1 MKNKTIL
8 TIAAVLALGLPL
20 AACDNQTSND
30 AETKT
35 TSEETGSADTNDK
48 VEDKEATK
56 ESKDE
61 NSTSKS
67 DIYDLEM
74 TYLPEDFVENFKD
87 EKKDLRTIEYTA
99 EKNPAKKITLQ
110 ITGNDERLKEIV
122 TVPEDAEDITIADNT
137 GKYWEDDSF
146 NYIVI
151 KSLDNNIYARSTID
165 KDEASKV
172 VEGIK

>member
-8 TIAAVLALGLPL
+8 TIAAILTLVFPL
-20 AACDNQTSND
+20 AACDNQTNTD
-30 AETKT
+30 TETKT
-35 TSEETGSADTNDK
+35 TNEETSSADTNEK
-48 VEDKEATK
+48 LEDKEDTE
-56 ESKDE
+56 ESKNDD
-61 NSTSKS
+61 STSKS

-74 TYLPEDFVENFKD
+74 TYLPENFVENFKD
-87 EKKDLRTIEYTA
+87 EKKDLRTIEYTE

-110 ITGNDERLKEIV
+110 ITDDERLKEIV

-151 KSLDNNIYARSTID
+151 KVSDNNIYVRSTIE

>member
-8 TIAAVLALGLPL
+8 TMAAILALVFPL
-20 AACDNQTSND
+20 AACDNQTNTD
-30 AETKT
+30 TETKT
-35 TSEETGSADTNDK
+35 TNEETSSADTNEK
-48 VEDKEATK
+48 LEDKEDTQ
-56 ESKDE
+56 ESKDD
-61 NSTSKS
+61 NSASKS
-67 DIYDLEM
+67 DIHDLEM

-110 ITGNDERLKEIV
+110 ITDNDERLKEIV

-151 KSLDNNIYARSTID
+151 KVSDNNIYARSTIE

>member
-20 AACDNQTSND
+20 AACDNQNSND
-30 AETKT
+30 TETKT
-35 TSEETGSADTNDK
+35 TSEETDSADTNDK
-48 VEDKEATK
+48 VEDKEATE

-61 NSTSKS
+61 DSTSKS

-110 ITGNDERLKEIV
+110 ITNNDDRMQELI

-137 GKYWEDDSF
+137 GKYWDDGSF

-151 KSLDNNIYARSTID
+151 KDGENNIYARSTIE

>member
-1 MKNKTIL
+1 MKNKTVLTMAAIL
-8 TIAAVLALGLPL
+8 TLVFPL
-20 AACDNQTSND
+20 AACDNQTNTD
-30 AETKT
+30 TETKT
-35 TSEETGSADTNDK
+35 TNEETSSD
-48 VEDKEATK
+48 DKEAIE
-56 ESKDE
+56 ESKDD
-61 NSTSKS
+61 NSASKS

-87 EKKDLRTIEYTA
+87 EKKDLRSIEYTA

-151 KSLDNNIYARSTID
+151 KVSDNNIYVRSTIE